1 MAIALLILL
10 LLFLLWP
17 TIMRWLRGYMSRK
30 AEDYLRRMSGM
41 PPREKNSRKSR
52 TSTSGSTAGSESR
65 RGRAATHDDDPI
77 IPREYAEDV
86 EFVEVKEYSESVSI
100 GEDSSGVSYTVES
113 QVSDVEYREIKTS
126 K

>member
-17 TIMRWLRGYMSRK
+17 TIMRLLRGYMSRK
-30 AEDYLRRMSGM
+30 AEDYLRKMTGM
-41 PPREKNSRKSR
+41 PPREKSSRKSR
-52 TSTSGSTAGSESR
+52 SSHSAGRQKGKGDTSV
-65 RGRAATHDDDPI
+65 HDDEPI

-86 EFVEVKEYSESVSI
+86 EFVEIKEYSESVTI
-100 GEDSSGVSYTVES
+100 GENASGVSYTVES
-113 QVSDVEYREIKTS
+113 QVSDVEYREIKSS